1 MLKKDTDTSLNVVNT
16 TIEELISS
24 GKTIEIIYN
33 YSGLDEP
40 DILEVT
46 IDDMVIENVR
56 EVKLIATIH
65 SQSSMSIRTQTS
77 DTSGVVVWK
86 DYLVES
92 PNIYSMVRRIDHD
105 S

>member
-1 MLKKDTDTSLNVVNT
+1 MVEKDTVTELNIVSS
-16 TIEELISS
+16 IEELISS
-24 GKTIEIIYN
+24 GKTVEIIYN
-33 YSGLDEP
+33 YNGLDEP

-46 IDDMVIENVR
+46 IDDRVIENVR

-65 SQSSMSIRTQTS
+65 SQRSMSIRTQTS

-92 PNIYSMVRRIDHD
+92 PNIYSMIRRTNHD